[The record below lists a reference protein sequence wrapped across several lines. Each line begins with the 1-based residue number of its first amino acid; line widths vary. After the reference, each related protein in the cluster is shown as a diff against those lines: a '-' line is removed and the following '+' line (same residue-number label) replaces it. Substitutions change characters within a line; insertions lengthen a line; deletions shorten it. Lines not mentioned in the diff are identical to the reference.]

1 MGQADAQ
8 GAQQQRLD
16 AQKLTSPLSAAAAID
31 LAESLK
37 LKISYQKTQAK
48 LSSKMIGLD
57 WIGLDWIG
65 LDWFGLV
72 WIGYFLKDIKKP
84 V

>member
-1 MGQADAQ
+1 MDKEAQMGQADAQ

-37 LKISYQKTQAK
+37 LKISYQKLK
-48 LSSKMIGLD
+48 LSYQVK
-57 WIGLDWIG
+57 
-65 LDWFGLV
+65 
-72 WIGYFLKDIKKP
+72 
-84 V
+84 